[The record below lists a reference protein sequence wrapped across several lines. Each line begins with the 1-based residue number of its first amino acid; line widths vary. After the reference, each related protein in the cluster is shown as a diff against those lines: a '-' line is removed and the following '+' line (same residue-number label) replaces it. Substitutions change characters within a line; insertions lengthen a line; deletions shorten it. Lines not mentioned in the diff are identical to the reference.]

1 MSFCGDCKLDIC
13 NKGVTSS
20 CCGASSLYGMLLFA
34 RRFDSRMIQ
43 MSSEY
48 GFIID
53 FAEQCLL
60 EFGINPILIEKR
72 HKSKEYQLKIENT
85 DAIDRLFFDF
95 GYTGSEY
102 SLGIKRDNFMCDRCI
117 PSFIAGCFLGGGS
130 VGTPKSGYH
139 MEFISHHRVMMSDLK
154 ELLEENGFSPK
165 EINRGYSRVLYFKDS
180 ERIEDLL
187 TYIGAQHSALE
198 LMNEK
203 IIKDIRNSVN
213 RRTNCE
219 SANIDKI
226 VKSSEKDIAAIN
238 RIYNTYGRDY
248 LSSELLAISDA
259 RIEYPELS
267 IEEIGNMIDPP
278 ISKSCANHR
287 FRKLRALA
295 AAITLGESN
304 G

>member
-43 MSSEY
+43 IASEY
-48 GFIID
+48 EFVVD
-53 FAEQCLL
+53 YAELCLL
-60 EFGINPILIEKR
+60 EFGINPELIEKSR
-72 HKSKEYQLKIENT
+72 RKKEFQLKIEDT
-85 DAIDRLFFDF
+85 DTIDRLFFDF

-139 MEFISHHRVMMSDLK
+139 LEFISHHSILMSDLK
-154 ELLEENGFSPK
+154 CLLEENGFSPK
-165 EINRGYSRVLYFKDS
+165 EINRGYSKVLYFKDS
-180 ERIEDLL
+180 EHIEDLL
-187 TYIGAQHSALE
+187 TFIGAQHSALE

-226 VKSSEKDIAAIN
+226 VKSSEKDVAAIN
-238 RIYNTYGRDY
+238 RIYSVYGKDY
-248 LSSELLAISDA
+248 LNSELSAIASA
-259 RIEYPELS
+259 RIENPELS
-267 IEEIGNMIDPP
+267 IEEIGLMMNPP
-278 ISKSCANHR
+278 LSKSGANHR
-287 FRKLRALA
+287 FRKLRAIA
-295 AAITLGESN
+295 AEISVGDNN